1 MTEETNKQISWFQ
14 TERDNVTRMHRHA
27 MQEKQNVQTQ
37 KKTIDGD
44 IFKERLYQ
52 QQINFLTL
60 QVADFETT
68 DQELSQRIDNL
79 KRKMNSYVNMYQ
91 ENRRE
96 IDILRQSSE
105 F

>member
-1 MTEETNKQISWFQ
+1 
-14 TERDNVTRMHRHA
+14 